1 MCNHHITRGTNLTRM
16 QRAIKKKSLLQQS
29 ARAGVN
35 SEKMQGGC
43 EEKQLH
49 VSSRTM
55 NNLHQSRVQC
65 CAHTVDHMS
74 TGRKEGRKSRAFKI
88 NSCLLII
95 LQSDAAVVSSQLTT
109 TESFFSEMNPR
120 CLPSRE
126 VVAPFSWAKMSRAS
140 SSTQPLLT
148 TYLLLLHQPWRWL

>member
-1 MCNHHITRGTNLTRM
+1 MCNHHITRGINLTRM

-74 TGRKEGRKSRAFKI
+74 TGRKEGKAELLKSIPVF
-88 NSCLLII
+88 
-95 LQSDAAVVSSQLTT
+95 
-109 TESFFSEMNPR
+109 
-120 CLPSRE
+120 
-126 VVAPFSWAKMSRAS
+126 
-140 SSTQPLLT
+140 
-148 TYLLLLHQPWRWL
+148 